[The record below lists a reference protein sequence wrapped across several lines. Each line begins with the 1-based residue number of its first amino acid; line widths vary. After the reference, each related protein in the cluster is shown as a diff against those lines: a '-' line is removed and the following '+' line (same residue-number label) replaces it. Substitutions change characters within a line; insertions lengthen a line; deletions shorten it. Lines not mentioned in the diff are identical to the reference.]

1 MNNQWSLYVNVL
13 DVSARDR
20 YEKKLEYGDGAGK
33 LPDPYFMQVGW
44 QNDPS
49 LWPDLTFGDIYQY
62 LINTPGMSSK
72 ESMKAYKS
80 MDAYR

>member
-1 MNNQWSLYVNVL
+1 MNAL

-33 LPDPYFMQVGW
+33 LLDPYLMQIGW

-49 LWPDLTFGDIYQY
+49 LWPDLTFCNIYQY
-62 LINTPGMSSK
+62 LINMPGMFSRVDEGK
-72 ESMKAYKS
+72 QITG
-80 MDAYR
+80 RL